1 MESLSQLLI
10 PVFSEG
16 ASLLILWSWQAF
28 LLLGLVWLMLWI
40 GRVRTPGVRHRIW
53 LFGLLA
59 IAALPSLSPVANKF
73 AHTA

>member
-28 LLLGLVWLMLWI
+28 LLLGLVWQHPGWHPMIATWLQ
-40 GRVRTPGVRHRIW
+40 RSDDPVVEVRCSVTG
-53 LFGLLA
+53 
-59 IAALPSLSPVANKF
+59 
-73 AHTA
+73 